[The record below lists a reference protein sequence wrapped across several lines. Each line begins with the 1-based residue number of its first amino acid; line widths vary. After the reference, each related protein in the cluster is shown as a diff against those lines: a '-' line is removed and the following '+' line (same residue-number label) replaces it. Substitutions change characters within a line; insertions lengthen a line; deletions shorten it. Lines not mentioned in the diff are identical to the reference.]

1 MDSASA
7 YSFSPV
13 ARLRDADWP
22 VLASS
27 GLHAPSNGL
36 SKAHPLRHLQVIG
49 AVVLSVLS
57 PKFHELEKSRV
68 NPMYVSKLSLVL
80 VVAVMV
86 GACATKPAPDFGGR
100 WKHVNHFDEAPTEIP
115 LYTSY
120 TYQATQM
127 DGTLKTMLERWAAD
141 SNMQLSYNLP
151 SDYTLI
157 TPVSNISTT
166 SVQQAA
172 TELSA
177 VYAAQGISVS
187 VSANKLLVQPV
198 PVSSGAKL

>member
-1 MDSASA
+1 M
-7 YSFSPV
+7 
-13 ARLRDADWP
+13 
-22 VLASS
+22 
-27 GLHAPSNGL
+27 
-36 SKAHPLRHLQVIG
+36 
-49 AVVLSVLS
+49 
-57 PKFHELEKSRV
+57 
-68 NPMYVSKLSLVL
+68 NPMFVSKLSLVL
-80 VVAVMV
+80 VAVAVL
-86 GACATKPAPDFGGR
+86 GACASKPAPDFGGR
-100 WKHVNHFDEAPTEIP
+100 WRHVNHFDEAPTEIP

-120 TYQATQM
+120 TYQATPM

-157 TPVSNISTT
+157 APVSNISTT

-177 VYAAQGISVS
+177 IYAAQGVSVS

-198 PVSSGAKL
+198 PVSTGAKL

>member
-1 MDSASA
+1 
-7 YSFSPV
+7 
-13 ARLRDADWP
+13 
-22 VLASS
+22 
-27 GLHAPSNGL
+27 
-36 SKAHPLRHLQVIG
+36 
-49 AVVLSVLS
+49 
-57 PKFHELEKSRV
+57 
-68 NPMYVSKLSLVL
+68 MYASKLSLVF
-80 VVAVMV
+80 VVVGLI

-120 TYQATQM
+120 TYQATPM

-157 TPVSNISTT
+157 APVSNISTT

-177 VYAAQGISVS
+177 AYAAQGVSVT

-198 PVSSGAKL
+198 PVASGAKLQ

>member
-1 MDSASA
+1 
-7 YSFSPV
+7 
-13 ARLRDADWP
+13 
-22 VLASS
+22 
-27 GLHAPSNGL
+27 
-36 SKAHPLRHLQVIG
+36 
-49 AVVLSVLS
+49 
-57 PKFHELEKSRV
+57 
-68 NPMYVSKLSLVL
+68 
-80 VVAVMV
+80 
-86 GACATKPAPDFGGR
+86 
-100 WKHVNHFDEAPTEIP
+100 
-115 LYTSY
+115 
-120 TYQATQM
+120 M

-157 TPVSNISTT
+157 GPVSAISTT

-177 VYAAQGISVS
+177 VYAAQGVSVS